1 MNKIYKVIWSKVR
14 NCCVAVSEI
23 AKGHGKSCTVV
34 DRAASVCGGIGAQDS
49 CGMGGARIEGCL
61 PFLRRSFAHKGQVAL
76 ALAVLLWLA
85 GGGVAAAGNT
95 VTLSDE
101 PTESGTGY
109 TVDGSKLY
117 LTPGSGYDKL
127 ELTGGTWTTLKIIY
141 AGYSET
147 DDVRDYSLSVTGGTS
162 ASQRVKLSQ
171 ARASARAS
179 SVRAPAA

>member
-14 NCCVAVSEI
+14 NCYVVVSEI
-23 AKGHGKSCTVV
+23 AKRNGKSCTVV

-49 CGMGGARIEGCL
+49 CGMGGARIAGCF

-76 ALAVLLWLA
+76 VLAVSLWIA
-85 GGGVAAAGNT
+85 GGSVAAGNT

-147 DDVRDYSLSVTGGTS
+147 DADLSGNTVTITGG
-162 ASQRVKLSQ
+162 
-171 ARASARAS
+171 
-179 SVRAPAA
+179 SVNVAYMF